1 MFKNIDD
8 SADKGLEGFCYYN
21 SDDIEEFVSIWS
33 NCGVGVVDIITNTA
47 TVAIYTDDIPK
58 LIKALQAAKAHIDKE
73 NK

>member
-1 MFKNIDD
+1 MFKNINE

-21 SDDIEEFVSIWS
+21 SDDIEEFVSIRS
-33 NCGVGVVDIITNTA
+33 KFGVGIVDIITNTD